1 MSISPS
7 TLGEPSSARTADA
20 RTFTLVSGDFVKTAG
35 MDRANYALGSYLL
48 DRGDRVHFAAYR
60 LDPKLEE
67 HSNSVFHRVKKPL
80 NSYLLG
86 HPVLSYHGR
95 RLARR
100 TAAQGA
106 RVVVNG
112 GNCRFGDVNWLHHLN
127 VLDLPR
133 TSGRL
138 HRRAHRHLAYRLYVQ
153 EDRAALKLAR
163 LIITTCERNKAD
175 LLDWMDIPAER
186 VHTVYYGT
194 DPAVFHPPGP
204 GERESIRERLG
215 WPQDLPVVAFV
226 GALGDLRKGFDTLF
240 KAWTELC
247 RDPGWDARLVVA
259 GAGAEL
265 PAWKQRAADAGLAG
279 RVEFLGFRRDVPDV
293 MRAIDAH
300 VLPSRYEGYSLVT
313 QEALCCGAP
322 AFITRTAGIA
332 ERYPETLHDLL
343 IPDPE
348 DASDLAARLRR
359 WRDGLP
365 SSRAAVAGF
374 SGQLRSTTWDDM
386 AARFVAIV
394 EGEAT
399 GQGGGA

>member
-1 MSISPS
+1 MSTVPGTTASPS
-7 TLGEPSSARTADA
+7 AVPATGI

-60 LDPKLEE
+60 LDPKLAG
-67 HSNSVFHRVKKPL
+67 HLNAVFHRVKKPL

-86 HPVLSYHGR
+86 HPVLSYRGR
-95 RLARR
+95 RLAKS
-100 TAAQGA
+100 TAARGS

-133 TSGRL
+133 TSGGL
-138 HRRAHRHLAYRLYVQ
+138 QRRVHRHLAYRLYIR
-153 EDRAALKLAR
+153 EDRAALRMAR
-163 LIITTCERNKAD
+163 QIITTCERNKAD
-175 LLDWMDIPAER
+175 LLGWLDVPPER

-194 DPAVFHPPGP
+194 DPAIFHPPGP
-204 GERESIRERLG
+204 GDREAIRERLG
-215 WPQDLPVVAFV
+215 WPTDLPVVAFV

-240 KAWTELC
+240 EAWSELC

-265 PAWKQRAADAGLAG
+265 PGWKQGAADAGLST
-279 RVEFLGFRRDVPDV
+279 RVEFLGFRRDVPEI

-332 ERYPETLHDLL
+332 ERYPGPLQDLL

-348 DASDLAARLRR
+348 DAHDLASRLRR
-359 WRDGLP
+359 WRDGREALRP
-365 SSRAAVAGF
+365 AVAAF
-374 SGQLRSTTWDDM
+374 SEQLRSTTWDDM

-394 EGEAT
+394 EGESAD
-399 GQGGGA
+399 GSGA